1 MPVDGTRTESG
12 NYGGDEELAALLH
25 GAGLEQGPV
34 ELRALIAGVLAAAPS
49 VEPDDWMWLVHPDL
63 GAQPGTDSEKALE
76 EQLRALKA
84 VMAARSDGPAL
95 DAAARL
101 AALRKR
107 LAADGLDGFVVP
119 HGDEYQNEFLP
130 ARAERLA
137 WLTGFNGSAGLA
149 LVLRG
154 RAAIFVDGRYT
165 LQVRDQVDA
174 AFYNIRHISDEPATD
189 WLAEAAETGM
199 RIGFDPWLHTPG
211 GLAGLRKAAERAG
224 AQLVPVETNPLD
236 AVWSDQPAPPVSPVR
251 PHDLRYTGRDSE
263 AKRQDIA
270 AVLARRDARALVLT
284 SPPSIAWLLNLRGGD
299 VPCTPL
305 ALAYAILNAAGE
317 VDLFMDLRKA
327 APDLAGHLG
336 PAVRLRPMTKFDA
349 ALDALGGGGDGSG
362 RVMVDPGGAPVAVFD
377 RLERA
382 GAETLREAD
391 PCILPKA
398 RKTEA
403 ELAGTRAAHIRDGAA
418 LVRFL
423 AWLEAEAPSGR
434 VTELDAARHL
444 TALRAGLDKFRGVSF
459 EPISGTGPNGAVV
472 HYRVTEATNRTLAPG
487 DLYLV
492 DSGGQYLDGTTD
504 VTRTVLVRG
513 AGESE
518 LEVEARDRFTRVL
531 KGHIGLA
538 RAVFPA
544 GTTGAQLDVLARGAL
559 WRGGVDFD
567 HGTGHGVGSYL
578 GVHEGPQGISKRS
591 HQALDPGMI
600 VSNEPG
606 YYKTGAYGIRIENL
620 IVVVAEEPV
629 AGGERPML
637 GFETI
642 TLAPID
648 RALIEPALMRG
659 EEIAWLDAYHA
670 RVRET
675 LAPLLDGVAADW
687 LVEATRPLG

>member
-1 MPVDGTRTESG
+1 MDGTRARSG
-12 NYGGDEELAALLH
+12 AYAGDESLADLLRAA
-25 GAGLEQGPV
+25 GAEQGADEV
-34 ELRALIAGVLAAAPS
+34 RSLIAGVLAAPPS
-49 VEPDDWMWLVHPDL
+49 VEADDWLVLVHPSLAEHPD
-63 GAQPGTDSEKALE
+63 QALAG
-76 EQLRALKA
+76 QLRALKSS
-84 VMAARSDGPAL
+84 MAARPVGPVP

-101 AALRKR
+101 AALRAR
-107 LAADGLDGFVVP
+107 LAGDGLDGFVVP

-154 RAAIFVDGRYT
+154 CAAVFVDGRYT
-165 LQVRDQVDA
+165 LQVRDQVDGA
-174 AFYNIRHISDEPATD
+174 LYDIRHIAEEPATD
-189 WLAEAAETGM
+189 WLEEAAEAGM

-211 GLAGLRKAAERAG
+211 GLAGLRKAAERTG
-224 AQLVPVETNPLD
+224 ADLVPVEANPLD
-236 AVWSDQPAPPVSPVR
+236 AVWENQPPPPISPVR
-251 PHDLRYTGRDSE
+251 PHELRFTGRESA
-263 AKRQDIA
+263 AKREDIA
-270 AVLARRDARALVLT
+270 AGLARRDARAVILT

-299 VPCTPL
+299 TPCTPL
-305 ALAYAILNAAGE
+305 ALAYAILDAAGE
-317 VDLFMDLRKA
+317 VELFMDPRKA
-327 APDLAGHLG
+327 APELAAHLG
-336 PAVRLRPMTKFDA
+336 PAVRLRPMTEFEA
-349 ALDALGGGGDGSG
+349 ALDALGAS
-362 RVMVDPGGAPVAVFD
+362 RVTVDPGGAPVAVFD

-382 GAETLREAD
+382 GAEILREAD

-423 AWLEAEAPSGR
+423 AWLETEAPSGR

-444 TALRAGLDKFRGVSF
+444 TALRAGLERFRGVSF

-487 DLYLV
+487 ELYLV

-513 AGESE
+513 AGDSAI
-518 LEVEARDRFTRVL
+518 VAEARDRFTRVL
-531 KGHIGLA
+531 KGHIALA

-544 GTTGAQLDVLARGAL
+544 GTTGAQLDVLARAAL

-620 IVVVAEEPV
+620 VVVAAADPV

-648 RALIEPALMRG
+648 RALIEPALMSD
-659 EEIAWLDAYHA
+659 EETVWLDAYHA
-670 RVRET
+670 RVRAA
-675 LAPLLDGVAADW
+675 LAPLLDGAAAEW
-687 LVEATRPLG
+687 LDAATRPLG